1 MGPCACIGQNTKT
14 KKKKNNV
21 FFFLNVMY
29 GADETALQQNYLF
42 VSITALLGISL
53 TLLSDEKTY
62 LTL

>member
-1 MGPCACIGQNTKT
+1 MYFL
-14 KKKKNNV
+14 KK
-21 FFFLNVMY
+21 NVMY

>member
-14 KKKKNNV
+14 KKKMY
-21 FFFLNVMY
+21 FLKKNVMY
-29 GADETALQQNYLF
+29 GADKTALQQNYLF

-62 LTL
+62 LTS